1 MDIISS
7 ERVSEVYMVIG
18 HAVSSLITAGKRVE
32 KEGILDQLKKGKAQ
46 AVDGMN
52 EVYESAIRL
61 VASEGLAVSEQ

>member
-18 HAVSSLITAGKRVE
+18 HAVSALISAGKRVE
-32 KEGILDQLKKGKAQ
+32 KEGILEQLQKGKAQ

-52 EVYESAIRL
+52 DVYESAIRL

>member
-18 HAVSSLITAGKRVE
+18 HAVSSLISAGKRVE
-32 KEGILDQLKKGKAQ
+32 KEGILEQLQKGKAQ

-52 EVYESAIRL
+52 DVYESAIRL
-61 VASEGLAVSEQ
+61 VASEDVAVSEQ

>member
-32 KEGILDQLKKGKAQ
+32 KEGILEQLQKGKAQ

-52 EVYESAIRL
+52 DVYESAIRL

>member
-18 HAVSSLITAGKRVE
+18 HAVSSLISAGKRVE
-32 KEGILDQLKKGKAQ
+32 KEGILEQLKAAKAK

-52 EVYESAIRL
+52 EVYESAINL
-61 VASEGLAVSEQ
+61 VAREGVAVSEQ

>member
-18 HAVSSLITAGKRVE
+18 HAVSSLISAGKRVE
-32 KEGILDQLKKGKAQ
+32 KEGILEQLQKGKAQ

-52 EVYESAIRL
+52 DVYESAIRL

>member
-18 HAVSSLITAGKRVE
+18 HAVPSLISAGKRVE
-32 KEGILDQLKKGKAQ
+32 KEGILEQLQKGKAQ

-52 EVYESAIRL
+52 DVYESAIRL
-61 VASEGLAVSEQ
+61 VASEGVAVSEQ

>member
-18 HAVSSLITAGKRVE
+18 HAVSSLISVGKRVE
-32 KEGILDQLKKGKAQ
+32 KEGILKELKAAKAK

-52 EVYESAIRL
+52 DVYESAIRH
-61 VASEGLAVSEQ
+61 VASEGVAASEQ

>member
-32 KEGILDQLKKGKAQ
+32 KEGILEQLQKGKAQ

-52 EVYESAIRL
+52 DVYESAIRL
-61 VASEGLAVSEQ
+61 VASEGVAVSEQ